1 MNKTTS
7 LEVPKAVTPSIEG
20 DVKTK
25 KSCTPENL
33 KSGVPTPLFCL
44 PLTEA
49 EAEEE
54 EA

>member
-1 MNKTTS
+1 MH
-7 LEVPKAVTPSIEG
+7 LLYFVIPSIEG

-49 EAEEE
+49 EGEEE
-54 EA
+54 KA